1 MLRNLSST
9 PSQHQMENSKHIF
22 PCQVTFLEKKEFL
35 FQPLHKVTCSGTLEM
50 KKMSAQATEAQ
61 AIYISLKHVTNVL
74 GDKILDLN
82 HPTLSRMIC
91 DINRCNGQ
99 INLLEACATYGPI
112 QVEEWKKYAGAFQT
126 RNSPT

>member
-1 MLRNLSST
+1 
-9 PSQHQMENSKHIF
+9 
-22 PCQVTFLEKKEFL
+22 
-35 FQPLHKVTCSGTLEM
+35 M

-61 AIYISLKHVTNVL
+61 AIYISLKHVTIIL
-74 GDKILDLN
+74 GYKILDLN

-126 RNSPT
+126 RNSNVLFVWLKVLFVDLL

>member
-1 MLRNLSST
+1 
-9 PSQHQMENSKHIF
+9 MENSKHIF
-22 PCQVTFLEKKEFL
+22 PCQVTC
-35 FQPLHKVTCSGTLEM
+35 TGTLEM

-74 GDKILDLN
+74 GYKILDLN